1 LAAVRPSEV
10 LFKESTVRRPLIATA
25 ALAVIAAVVCT
36 SLGIAQ
42 SEVFRASTDK
52 VTAATTPR
60 QDRVRPYTFTTR
72 GRIVPPPKV
81 CAPGQTPS
89 PASNC
94 IPLICPPKA
103 TNPEYCFGFE
113 SSAICAGVV
122 NVRFQKVHTTVS
134 SRNVSVRS
142 DCTYRSRVSFRLNLR
157 TRRDMLRVRARFQG
171 NQVLAPKNSSTH
183 TVRAG

>member
-1 LAAVRPSEV
+1 M
-10 LFKESTVRRPLIATA
+10 KCPLIATA
-25 ALAVIAAVVCT
+25 ALSITAAVLCT

-42 SEVFRASTDK
+42 SEIVLATPDE
-52 VTAATTPR
+52 VTAVTTPR

-89 PASNC
+89 LASNC

-103 TNPEYCFGFE
+103 TSPEYCFGFE
-113 SSAICAGVV
+113 RSAICSGRV
-122 NVRFQKVHTTVS
+122 NVRVQKVHTTIS

-157 TRRDMLRVRARFQG
+157 TRKDVLRVRARFQG
-171 NQVLAPKNSSTH
+171 NQVLAPRNSSTH